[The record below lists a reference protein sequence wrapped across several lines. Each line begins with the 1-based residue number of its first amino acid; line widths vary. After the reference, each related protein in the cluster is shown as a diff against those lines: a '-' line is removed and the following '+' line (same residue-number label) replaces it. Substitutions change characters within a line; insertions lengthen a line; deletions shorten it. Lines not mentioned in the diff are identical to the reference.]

1 MPDISFNGLLAAAVI
16 AVSAPLLVNLA
27 PALRLPA
34 VVLEIVAGIVVG
46 PSGLGWVDLDLPIQ
60 VLGLIGLAFLLF
72 LAGLEI
78 DVAGLRGPRLRTT
91 LFGYLITVAIGI
103 AIGVAFSGAGLVDS
117 PLLLA
122 ITLSATSLGLVVPV
136 LKDARQADG
145 EIGQLTITASSIA
158 DFAAILLL
166 TVFFSQTSTD
176 TATKLVFIAGFA
188 LFALVAALALSR
200 ARMSMGLDDLLI
212 RLQDTT
218 AEIRVRIAVLVLVS
232 FVALAEH
239 LGLEAILGAFLAGAI
254 LNLADRD
261 TATHPH
267 FRLKLEAIGYGFLV
281 PVFFVS
287 SGLRFDLD
295 ALLNQPSALA
305 RVPLFLAGLL
315 LARGIPA
322 VLYAGRVGRRQALA
336 AALLQATSL
345 PFIVTASQL
354 GLLLGKFSAATAAGL
369 IAAGLFSV
377 VLFPP
382 VALALLRDAQAARAT
397 DPGALPSRPPGGPV
411 RPGRPASLAGGRDA

>member
-1 MPDISFNGLLAAAVI
+1 MPDISFTGLLAVAII
-16 AVSAPLLVNLA
+16 AVTAPLLVNLA
-27 PALRLPA
+27 PGLRVPA

-46 PSGLGWVDLDLPIQ
+46 PSGLGWVELDLPIQ
-60 VLGLIGLAFLLF
+60 VLGLFGLAFLLF

-78 DVAGLRGPRLRTT
+78 DVAGLRGPRLRVTGA
-91 LFGYLITVAIGI
+91 GYLMTLAIGL
-103 AIGVAFSGAGLVDS
+103 AAGVVFTGAGWVDS

-136 LKDARQADG
+136 LKDARRADG
-145 EIGQLTITASSIA
+145 EVGQLTITAASIA

-166 TVFFSQTSTD
+166 TVFFSQTSTG

-188 LFALVAALALSR
+188 LVAVAATLALSR
-200 ARMSMGLDDLLI
+200 AGMSMGLDALLT

-218 AEIRVRIAVLVLVS
+218 AEIRVRIAVLVLVG

-254 LNLADRD
+254 LNLVDRD

-287 SGLRFDLD
+287 SGLRFDLE
-295 ALLNQPSALA
+295 ALLDRPSALA
-305 RVPLFLAGLL
+305 RVPVFLAALL
-315 LARGIPA
+315 LARGLPA
-322 VLYAGRVGRRQALA
+322 LLYAAGVGRRPALA

-354 GLLLGKFSAATAAGL
+354 GLLLGEFSAATAAGL
-369 IAAGLFSV
+369 IAAGLLSV
-377 VLFPP
+377 VVFPP
-382 VALALLRDAQAARAT
+382 IALGLLRQDVVSPDESGRSPA
-397 DPGALPSRPPGGPV
+397 GVGPAM
-411 RPGRPASLAGGRDA
+411 GS